1 MAEVLEAEATHLLE
15 PPVTLRYRHIGFDI
29 VVLARL
35 QFGAAVIALIGQCLQ
50 GLGFKDI
57 FCRFCHRMKL
67 ADIAA
72 VGRFCHRMKLADIAA
87 VVHHV
92 ACDNEIM
99 LVVDGGLHIV
109 ACDALTVLD

>member
-15 PPVTLRYRHIGFDI
+15 PPVTLRYRHIGFDS

-57 FCRFCHRMKL
+57 LC
-67 ADIAA
+67 
-72 VGRFCHRMKLADIAA
+72 RFCHRMKLADIAA